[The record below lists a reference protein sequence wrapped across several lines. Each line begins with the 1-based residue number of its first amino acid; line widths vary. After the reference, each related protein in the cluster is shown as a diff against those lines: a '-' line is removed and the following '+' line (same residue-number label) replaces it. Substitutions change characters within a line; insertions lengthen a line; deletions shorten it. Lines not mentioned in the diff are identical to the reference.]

1 MDIAADKKAA
11 KAKIARLREQY
22 HDLLKEVSVLTLERG
37 RAVMAR

>member
-22 HDLLKEVSVLTLERG
+22 HDLLKEVSDQFMKAVVL
-37 RAVMAR
+37 